1 MSRLFKAVRD
11 LRIQGVRARAEKLVA
26 DNRHREAIRILQSSN
41 LSLQSSEIE
50 NQLTQLRHNAF
61 FAIDHGTPEGS
72 WPQKVADLFNA
83 SAVIPEI
90 DATEVDVAKTRS
102 GVFNHGSLI
111 IRNLL
116 SKDQIE
122 LLASSVENAFNAFD
136 NVSQSDQTISWFSPL
151 KTHKNMGG
159 LDDDRP
165 WVREGG
171 GVLAA
176 ESPRALFNLINVFET
191 AGVIALVT
199 EFLGERPALS
209 VKKTTLRKTSP
220 KTRVDFGWHQD
231 GAFLGHGIR
240 TLNVWVAL
248 TDCGIDS
255 PSMDMIPRRLIK
267 VLPTGTEG
275 ALFNWSVSPAI
286 VEEVC
291 ESGQPQHL
299 LFKAGDAIIFDE
311 LNLHQTSTLPGMTK
325 DRLAIESWFFA
336 PSCYPIEQLPIL
348 I

>member
-1 MSRLFKAVRD
+1 MAFKLRFGKRD
-11 LRIQGVRARAEKLVA
+11 KHESLQEQVGKLVA
-26 DNRHREAIRILQSSN
+26 QKKCLEAIEL
-41 LSLQSSEIE
+41 LSKHISTNPSPEIE
-50 NQLTQLRHNAF
+50 IQLTQLRHDAF
-61 FAIDHGTPEGS
+61 FVIDHGKPEGS
-72 WPQKVADLFNA
+72 WPPIVTDLFTT
-83 SAVIPEI
+83 STGIPEI
-90 DATEVDVAKTRS
+90 DSKEINGTKARS

-111 IRNLL
+111 VRNLL
-116 SKDQIE
+116 AQDQIE
-122 LLASSVENAFNAFD
+122 TLASSIENAFNAFD
-136 NVSQSDQTISWFSPL
+136 NVDQLDQTHSWFSPL
-151 KTHKNMGG
+151 KTHNNMGD
-159 LDDDRP
+159 LDADRP

-176 ESPRALFNLINVFET
+176 ESPHALFNLVDIFEKT
-191 AGVIALVT
+191 GVIALIT

-209 VKKTTLRKTSP
+209 VRKTTLRKTSP
-220 KTRVDFGWHQD
+220 KTRAEFGWHQD

-255 PSMDMIPRRLIK
+255 PSMDMIPRRLEK

-286 VEEVC
+286 VEKVC
-291 ESGQPQHL
+291 EIGQPQHL

-311 LNLHQTSTLPGMTK
+311 VNLHRTSSLPGMNK

-336 PSCYPIEQLPIL
+336 PSCYPLDQLPIL